1 MTISKNRWQKL
12 AGIITESKSV
22 LKEQM
27 DDEFNLVGEI
37 DKLDSIV
44 QTLSSVGAAAQ
55 KPELLKKIDKA
66 IHMVEIASS
75 LISDIKKDYLLQL
88 QVKRNIAADEEAS
101 ANYLYSAEDF
111 LTQIEDY
118 GAPDEVDAESLMSAL
133 EEDGFLNAGDQDSV
147 IAAEAAIEEYLY
159 Q

>member
-1 MTISKNRWQKL
+1 MRNSGHLDEHIDAINNVQYGLDAALTDVSNPKLVKMVDRAKHMLEMTS
-12 AGIITESKSV
+12 
-22 LKEQM
+22 
-27 DDEFNLVGEI
+27 
-37 DKLDSIV
+37 
-44 QTLSSVGAAAQ
+44 
-55 KPELLKKIDKA
+55 ELLSTIDREMQSA
-66 IHMVEIASS
+66 
-75 LISDIKKDYLLQL
+75 Q
-88 QVKRNIAADEEAS
+88 QVKRNIARDEEAS

-111 LTQIEDY
+111 LDKIEDY